1 MNVSYK
7 DYLGSVWGEGGGVE
21 YIYFGTQQEI
31 PTRTNVAQNRTIK
44 RHVTEPNTF
53 VLGVG
58 QSLIT

>member
-1 MNVSYK
+1 M
-7 DYLGSVWGEGGGVE
+7 WGGGGGGVE
-21 YIYFGTQQEI
+21 DIYFGTQQEI

>member
-7 DYLGSVWGEGGGVE
+7 DYLGSVGGGGVE
-21 YIYFGTQQEI
+21 DIYFGTQQEI

>member
-7 DYLGSVWGEGGGVE
+7 DYLGSVCVGGGGGE
-21 YIYFGTQQEI
+21 DIYFGTQQEV